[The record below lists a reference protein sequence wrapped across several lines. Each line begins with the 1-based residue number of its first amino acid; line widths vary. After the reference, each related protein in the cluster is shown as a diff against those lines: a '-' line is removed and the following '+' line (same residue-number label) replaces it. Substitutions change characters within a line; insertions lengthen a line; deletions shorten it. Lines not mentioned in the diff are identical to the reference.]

1 MIRLSPNPMTAAL
14 IRRGKVFTNIFER
27 RMPCEHEGHLH
38 VKERSLEQILSET
51 DSFTERISS
60 AETLSSS
67 LQNCEKINFCH
78 SSYPASSAF
87 L

>member
-51 DSFTERISS
+51 DSFTE
-60 AETLSSS
+60 
-67 LQNCEKINFCH
+67 
-78 SSYPASSAF
+78 
-87 L
+87 

>member
-14 IRRGKVFTNIFER
+14 IRRVKVFTNIFER

-51 DSFTERISS
+51 DSFTE
-60 AETLSSS
+60 
-67 LQNCEKINFCH
+67 
-78 SSYPASSAF
+78 
-87 L
+87 